1 MSIKK
6 EYVSLSKKGHCR
18 AGGLRSSRVDLTS
31 ENDFDAISAWS
42 PALFFVIAS
51 TELGALLTASAMA
64 LHRVLHNYAQS
75 SSTIGVGIIPIKK
88 GALSLIV
95 HLPSHANSQ
104 VALAS
109 LVCITTMYEL
119 ARPSCSASIDFSLG
133 SFLLLLGFILIRHS
147 STVRRRRR
155 RRSKRM

>member
-104 VALAS
+104 VA
-109 LVCITTMYEL
+109 
-119 ARPSCSASIDFSLG
+119 
-133 SFLLLLGFILIRHS
+133 
-147 STVRRRRR
+147 
-155 RRSKRM
+155 

>member
-104 VALAS
+104 VAWLPWFA
-109 LVCITTMYEL
+109 
-119 ARPSCSASIDFSLG
+119 
-133 SFLLLLGFILIRHS
+133 LLLCTS
-147 STVRRRRR
+147 
-155 RRSKRM
+155 

>member
-51 TELGALLTASAMA
+51 TELGALLTAAMA

-104 VALAS
+104 VAWLPWFA
-109 LVCITTMYEL
+109 
-119 ARPSCSASIDFSLG
+119 
-133 SFLLLLGFILIRHS
+133 LLLCTS
-147 STVRRRRR
+147 
-155 RRSKRM
+155 

>member
-1 MSIKK
+1 MTITS
-6 EYVSLSKKGHCR
+6 SLRFLYIFGESG
-18 AGGLRSSRVDLTS
+18 
-31 ENDFDAISAWS
+31 
-42 PALFFVIAS
+42 
-51 TELGALLTASAMA
+51 LLTAMA

-119 ARPSCSASIDFSLG
+119 ASPAE
-133 SFLLLLGFILIRHS
+133 LLGLNRFLSRLIPS
-147 STVRRRRR
+147 SLRLYTNTPF
-155 RRSKRM
+155 

>member
-1 MSIKK
+1 MTLM
-6 EYVSLSKKGHCR
+6 LS
-18 AGGLRSSRVDLTS
+18 V
-31 ENDFDAISAWS
+31 AWS

-51 TELGALLTASAMA
+51 TELGALLTAAMA

-119 ARPSCSASIDFSLG
+119 ARPRTLGLNRFLSRLIPSSLRLYTNTP
-133 SFLLLLGFILIRHS
+133 F
-147 STVRRRRR
+147 
-155 RRSKRM
+155 